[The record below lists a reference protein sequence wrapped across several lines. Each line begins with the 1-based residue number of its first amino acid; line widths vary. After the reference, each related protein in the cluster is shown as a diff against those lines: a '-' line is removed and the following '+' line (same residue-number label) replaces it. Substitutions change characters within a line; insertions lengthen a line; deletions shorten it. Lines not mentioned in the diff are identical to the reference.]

1 MLDLLKRA
9 SNIKQ
14 AVINVLKKKS
24 LLDLN
29 RLELQDFRAIP
40 KRPIILFADQ
50 IRSGHNIGSLF
61 RIADSFLLES
71 IYLSEYCVKPPHPE
85 IEKSAIGST
94 NSVAWEAVADSI
106 NCLKDLQTKGY
117 QIIGI
122 EQTDQSQSLEKFKV
136 DLNAKY
142 VLIFGNEVNGI
153 SQPILNTVD
162 ACIEIPQ
169 FGTKHSL
176 NVSVAAGIVVWH
188 FLGIQ

>member
-1 MLDLLKRA
+1 M
-9 SNIKQ
+9 
-14 AVINVLKKKS
+14 KKKS

-29 RLELQDFRAIP
+29 RLDLKDFQAIP

-61 RIADSFLLES
+61 RIADSFLLEA

-85 IEKSAIGST
+85 IEKAAIGST
-94 NSVAWEAVADSI
+94 NSVSWLSVEDSI
-106 NCLKDLQTKGY
+106 SSLKNLKDKGY
-117 QIIGI
+117 QLIGV
-122 EQTDQSQSLEKFKV
+122 EQTDQSQSLEKFTV
-136 DLNAKY
+136 DFKTKY

-153 SQPILNTVD
+153 SERILETVD

-188 FLGIQ
+188 FLGFN

>member
-1 MLDLLKRA
+1 M
-9 SNIKQ
+9 
-14 AVINVLKKKS
+14 KKKS
-24 LLDLN
+24 LLELN
-29 RLELQDFRAIP
+29 RLELLEYHAIP
-40 KRPIILFADQ
+40 KRPIILYADQ
-50 IRSGHNIGSLF
+50 IRSGYNIGSLF
-61 RIADSFLLES
+61 RIADSFLLEA

-94 NSVAWEAVADSI
+94 NSVAWSSVSDSI
-106 NCLKDLQTKGY
+106 NCFKSLKEKGY
-117 QIIGI
+117 QLIGI

-153 SQPILNTVD
+153 SQSILDSVD

-188 FLGIQ
+188 FLGIN